1 MTATEI
7 LSRIKAIHAGS
18 FTENQ
23 DGGVVCGERARA
35 SGDGVKVVSDR
46 PRACPVPEGTR
57 TRVWRLDDL
66 ARHIR
71 CQRDCQSL
79 EVLKPRQPQQSIV
92 IAVVTSSRS

>member
-35 SGDGVKVVSDR
+35 SGDGVK
-46 PRACPVPEGTR
+46 
-57 TRVWRLDDL
+57 W
-66 ARHIR
+66 
-71 CQRDCQSL
+71 
-79 EVLKPRQPQQSIV
+79 
-92 IAVVTSSRS
+92 